1 MITFEEF
8 RTEHLDA
15 CLEVMRS
22 NMPTYFAEKEIP
34 EFIRFLT
41 DSNDEYEVVVL
52 DGAVIGLGGIAVNR
66 KKRERKAGLCYGIIH
81 RKYHGM
87 GYGKLLLKRRL
98 EKIKSLGFVEKVTV
112 ETGQGTHGFFEKHG
126 FHTIR
131 IDKDPL
137 GIGID
142 FYQMELELEKKP

>member
-1 MITFEEF
+1 MVEFEEF

-15 CLEVMRS
+15 CLQVIRS
-22 NMPTYFAEKEIP
+22 NIPEYFAEKEIP
-34 EFIRFLT
+34 EFIRFLM
-41 DSNDEYEVVVL
+41 DSNDKYEVLLL
-52 DGAVIGLGGIAVNR
+52 DGVVIGLGGIAANR
-66 KKRERKAGLCYGIIH
+66 KKRRAKLCYGIIH
-81 RKYHGM
+81 RDYHGR
-87 GYGKLLLKRRL
+87 GFGKLLLKRRL

-112 ETGQGTHGFFEKHG
+112 ETGEGTYGFFEKHG

-142 FYQMELELEKKP
+142 FYQMELDL